1 MVGWSSSLIWTS
13 RHNFCG
19 KERDSESGLD
29 YFLARYY
36 SGAQGRFTS
45 PDPKMIS
52 KQRMLDPQQWNMYE
66 YARNNP
72 LLFIDPDGAE
82 IGYYYAPG
90 GAMYSPYDP
99 QFPKSAH
106 PIRDTL
112 ILGAM
117 TAGALLGPEG
127 AAVARG
133 LATSLLGWALGNPE
147 KIQRAAEN
155 VADMV
160 SPPGSPSLTS
170 MAESFG
176 FKSFREA
183 GSMIGGELK
192 GGGTALLSFSKS
204 SETFGVN
211 VSMVA
216 GPAGTLSRLETGAI
230 DAARAQG
237 ASILEL
243 KASMVKDSVGR
254 LLRMNGFTQIM
265 KDGKATGD
273 WIKKINLLPQ

>member
-1 MVGWSSSLIWTS
+1 
-13 RHNFCG
+13 
-19 KERDSESGLD
+19 
-29 YFLARYY
+29 
-36 SGAQGRFTS
+36 
-45 PDPKMIS
+45 
-52 KQRMLDPQQWNMYE
+52 
-66 YARNNP
+66 
-72 LLFIDPDGAE
+72 
-82 IGYYYAPG
+82 
-90 GAMYSPYDP
+90 
-99 QFPKSAH
+99 
-106 PIRDTL
+106 
-112 ILGAM
+112 
-117 TAGALLGPEG
+117 
-127 AAVARG
+127 
-133 LATSLLGWALGNPE
+133 
-147 KIQRAAEN
+147 
-155 VADMV
+155 
-160 SPPGSPSLTS
+160 
-170 MAESFG
+170 
-176 FKSFREA
+176 
-183 GSMIGGELK
+183 MIGGELK